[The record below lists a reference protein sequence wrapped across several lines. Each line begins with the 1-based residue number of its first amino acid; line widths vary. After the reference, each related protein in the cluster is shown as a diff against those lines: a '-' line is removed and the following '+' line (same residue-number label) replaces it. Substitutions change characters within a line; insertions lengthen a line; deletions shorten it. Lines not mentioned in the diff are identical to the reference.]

1 MAIDINSSDK
11 EILDHEMAGTTV
23 RGLGAMSFMAWV
35 INKVNGLETYKAA
48 TQELIALAK
57 NPPLGQIPEAEKI
70 KMVRKLMEA
79 GAKI

>member
-1 MAIDINSSDK
+1 
-11 EILDHEMAGTTV
+11 
-23 RGLGAMSFMAWV
+23 MSFMAWV

-79 GAKI
+79 GATI